1 MKGEKITHIRSAQGI
16 NNERFSNSNKIKKK
30 KSKKKWRRMKER
42 ITESVE
48 NVEENGQFSRGTK
61 LPQWLYC
68 KKLANI
74 LNLSVQPKQ

>member
-1 MKGEKITHIRSAQGI
+1 
-16 NNERFSNSNKIKKK
+16 
-30 KSKKKWRRMKER
+30 MKER